1 MSDLVLRAMK
11 FAREVHADQRRKYT
25 NTPYADHLAEVVGI
39 VSTVSPNHPDPQVT
53 HAVAWLH
60 DCVEDQSVSVSSLR
74 DMFGE
79 EVANGV
85 LWLSDLEQGSRAER
99 KAASRQRLAAAPS
112 WVQDIK
118 VADMISNTSSIKMHD
133 AKFALKYLE
142 EKRLLLDV
150 LTLANP
156 EILAIARAQ
165 TD

>member
-1 MSDLVLRAMK
+1 MTSQ
-11 FAREVHADQRRKYT
+11 HYQ
-25 NTPYADHLAEVVGI
+25 
-39 VSTVSPNHPDPQVT
+39 
-53 HAVAWLH
+53 
-60 DCVEDQSVSVSSLR
+60 
-74 DMFGE
+74 
-79 EVANGV
+79 
-85 LWLSDLEQGSRAER
+85 
-99 KAASRQRLAAAPS
+99 AASRQRLAAAPS

>member
-1 MSDLVLRAMK
+1 
-11 FAREVHADQRRKYT
+11 
-25 NTPYADHLAEVVGI
+25 
-39 VSTVSPNHPDPQVT
+39 
-53 HAVAWLH
+53 
-60 DCVEDQSVSVSSLR
+60 
-74 DMFGE
+74 MFGE
-79 EVANGV
+79 EVATGV
-85 LWLSDLEQGSRAER
+85 MWLSDLEQGNRAER